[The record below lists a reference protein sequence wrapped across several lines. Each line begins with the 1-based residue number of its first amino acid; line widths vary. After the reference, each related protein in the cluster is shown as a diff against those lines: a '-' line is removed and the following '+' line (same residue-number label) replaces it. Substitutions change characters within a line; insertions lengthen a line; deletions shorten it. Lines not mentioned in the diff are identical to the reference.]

1 MKKRKRIAFVVLSLG
16 VGGAENMVAQLATNI
31 DKNHFDVYVI
41 SMHSPQGTIIEKKFA
56 ENSINVWFL
65 NHDTA
70 PNLSALFKIYKQLN
84 KIKPDIVHTHLSAFI
99 YTLPWI
105 FLNRKKILHTIHN
118 RPIYEFSPK
127 LRSNIKILYQMNKA
141 IPIAISDTIAKEVK
155 DLYKI
160 KEDQIEV
167 IYNPVDISIYN
178 KNSIKKK
185 KNDDVT
191 FINVARFTSVK
202 NQSLII
208 DAFSKVQEQINNI
221 KLILVGDGELRNA
234 VEKKAAQNGLSDV
247 VEFTGNIQNVAEKL
261 RSSDVFVLPSRYE
274 GLPLTI
280 LEAMATGL
288 PIIATN
294 VGGVP
299 DIVKDNGVLFK
310 DNDLNGLVAAM
321 LKLAQDIKLREEMG
335 KKSIKYVEKFDVKSI
350 TNQYQLLYERY
361 C

>member
-1 MKKRKRIAFVVLSLG
+1 MRKRIAIVVLSLG
-16 VGGAENMVAQLATNI
+16 VGGAENMVAQLAANI
-31 DKNHFDVYVI
+31 DKNKFAVYVI
-41 SMHSPQGTIIEKKFA
+41 SMHSPEGTIIEEKFA
-56 ENSINVWFL
+56 ENRINVRFL

-70 PNLSALFKIYKQLN
+70 PNVKALFKIYRELN
-84 KIKPDIVHTHLSAFI
+84 KIQPDIVHTHLSAFI

-118 RPIYEFSPK
+118 RPIYEFSHK
-127 LRSNIKILYQMNKA
+127 LRRIIKALYRMNKA

-155 DLYKI
+155 DVYKI
-160 KEDQIEV
+160 KEDRIEV

-178 KNSIKKK
+178 KNSINK
-185 KNDDVT
+185 KNSADVT
-191 FINVARFTSVK
+191 FINVARFTSIK
-202 NQSLII
+202 NQSLLI
-208 DAFSKVQEQINNI
+208 DAFSKVREQIKNV

-234 VEKKAAQNGLSDV
+234 VEKKVIQNGLSEV
-247 VEFTGNIQNVAEKL
+247 VEFTGNVQNVAEKL
-261 RSSDVFVLPSRYE
+261 RLSDIFILPSRYE

-280 LEAMATGL
+280 LEAMAAGL

-321 LKLAQDIKLREEMG
+321 LKLTQDSRLRAEMG
-335 KKSIKYVEKFDVKSI
+335 EQSVKDVEKFDVKSI
-350 TNQYQLLYERY
+350 AGQYQLLYERY